1 MMQKMF
7 SFVRWLVLFATL
19 AGPALAQDLVRQR
32 GYLKDAAGVLTLDQ
46 ARIADFQPMAPF
58 LSLLVTDSVIW
69 VKLTIDLPP
78 AFGPVDLRL
87 SPTTLDD
94 VRLYVQAAGAE
105 RPIGP
110 ISLVER
116 SAQARTRIDLPAGRS
131 TLFLRVKTAG
141 LMVMSA
147 RLSSAADSNLQ
158 DRVND
163 RVQGGLTVFV
173 LTAFAFLIWIWV
185 KNKEYLFLF
194 FGLHLL
200 VLLSQYYLYFEL
212 FPGLPA
218 LAAET
223 DKNMVRIAN
232 LITVATASGTVLAGA
247 IRFRAKPWFLK
258 LAKFFAALFVLL
270 LGAFLVSGVVGIVSY
285 GILFGSAYTFVGQII
300 WAIYFARQYRNAT
313 SALLMLAFAVVCLVI
328 VNQMHDGGLLISFG
342 SLPPIDFFAIRALLI
357 PIFVAWLF
365 MASEQERS
373 VEMAAATEVKNA
385 ALVRVDVET
394 QRRKIQAHFMAML
407 THELKTPLAIIQ
419 LAAATLASKNAADA
433 GASQR
438 LRNIQKSV
446 DDMNYVLERC
456 VEIEEDIDQNLTP
469 QTARL
474 SVKSL
479 LNDVL
484 GSVAGAISVRQDDV
498 GDFIVSDYQFL
509 RIILTNLLTN
519 AVKYAQPNSR
529 IELHAV
535 RNRDPSRAGIGFKVR
550 NQVGESGF
558 PEPAALFSRYYRS
571 EGARKQAGAGLGL
584 WLSQNL
590 ALKIGSPIEM
600 RVDGSVIEFS
610 FEAHQAA

>member
-1 MMQKMF
+1 MQKVLK
-7 SFVRWLVLFATL
+7 FVRWLVLFTTL
-19 AGPALAQDLVRQR
+19 AGPALAQDLVCERA
-32 GYLKDAAGVLTLDQ
+32 YLEDAAGVLTVDQ
-46 ARIADFQPMAPF
+46 ARSADFQPMAPF

-69 VKLTIDLPP
+69 VKLTLDLPP

-94 VRLYVQAAGAE
+94 VRLYVQAVDAD
-105 RPIGP
+105 RPLGP

-116 SAQARTRIDLPAGRS
+116 SAQVRTRLDLPAGRS
-131 TLFLRVKTAG
+131 TLYLRVKTAG

-147 RLSSAADSNLQ
+147 RVVGAADSNLQ

-163 RVQGGLTVFV
+163 RLQGGLTVFV

-185 KNKEYLFLF
+185 RNKEYLFLF

-200 VLLSQYYLYFEL
+200 VLLCQYYLYFDI

-218 LAAET
+218 LDAEA
-223 DKNMVRIAN
+223 DKYTVRLAN
-232 LITVATASGTVLAGA
+232 LFTVASASGTVLAGA
-247 IRFRAKPWFLK
+247 IRFGAKPWFLR
-258 LAKFFAALFVLL
+258 LVKFFAALFVLL
-270 LGAFLVSGVVGIVSY
+270 LGVFLVSGVVGLVSY

-300 WAIYFARQYRNAT
+300 LAIYFVRRYRNAT
-313 SALLMLAFAVVCLVI
+313 SAVLMLAFAIICFVI
-328 VNQMHDGGLLISFG
+328 VAQMHDGGGLLISFG
-342 SLPPIDFFAIRALLI
+342 SLPPIDFFALRALLI

-365 MASEQERS
+365 MASEQERN
-373 VEMAAATEVKNA
+373 VELAVATQVKNA

-394 QRRKIQAHFMAML
+394 QRRRIQSHFMAML

-419 LAAATLASKNAADA
+419 LAAASLAPNHASDP
-433 GASQR
+433 GASRR
-438 LRNIQKSV
+438 LHNIQKSV

-456 VEIEEDIDQNLTP
+456 VEIEDDIDQNLTP
-469 QTARL
+469 QAARL
-474 SVKSL
+474 SVSNL

-484 GSVAGAISVRQDDV
+484 GSVDAEISVRQDDA

-519 AVKYAQPNSR
+519 AVKYAQPDSR
-529 IELHAV
+529 IELQVTRH
-535 RNRDPSRAGIGFKVR
+535 RDPSSPGIGFKVR

-558 PEPAALFSRYYRS
+558 PDPAALFTRYYRS
-571 EGARKQAGAGLGL
+571 EGAKKQAGVGLGL

-590 ALKIGSPIEM
+590 ALKIGSAIEM
-600 RVDGSVIEFS
+600 RVDGAVVEFS